1 MVVIPL
7 ATAVLTTGLVLAD
20 RRDNAWAPTPEDVA
34 VAEASPRTTQTTER
48 PGDSALDVPRPF
60 DGPLR
65 VLFVGDSIAKGR
77 YASTEET
84 TFPALVAAA
93 LEAGGPVRYEVANS
107 TGTTAT
113 YALDEGVGRNG
124 PADLVFVE
132 YGTADVDKSTIG
144 QFSQDYPALL
154 DELLASSPD
163 ATLVCAGPWGRLDKT
178 RPFDAATKAACESR
192 GGAFVPLS
200 ALYDSAPLHAEV
212 GQPSLWG
219 PAKDDFRP
227 NDQGHRRIA
236 GALLAPFGLQL

>member
-1 MVVIPL
+1 VVIPL

-20 RRDNAWAPTPEDVA
+20 RRNHAGAPTADDMV
-34 VAEASPRTTQTTER
+34 VAESSPRTKETTER
-48 PGDSALDVPRPF
+48 PGDASVGVPRPD

-65 VLFVGDSIAKGR
+65 VLFVGDSIARGL
-77 YASTEET
+77 YASTEEA
-84 TFPALVAAA
+84 TFPALVATA
-93 LEAGGPVRYEVANS
+93 LEAGGPVRYEVVNS

-132 YGTADVDKSTIG
+132 YGTADVDKSTID
-144 QFSQDYPALL
+144 QFSRDYPALL
-154 DELLASSPD
+154 DELLTSSPE
-163 ATLVCAGPWGRLDKT
+163 ATLVCAGPWGGLDKT
-178 RPFDAATKAACESR
+178 RPFDAATEAACEAR

-200 ALYDSAPLHAEV
+200 ALYGSAPLHAEV

-236 GALLAPFGLQL
+236 EALLTPFGLQL